1 MGNFKKNALAEAKR
15 IISDLVLE
23 NSDGKRFQFE
33 AFIQG
38 LSEEIED
45 LWESEVKNGI
55 VHFRL
60 VEDGSLIYEG
70 LCTEATVSPTD
81 FYFPI
86 QLMEATLK
94 NVDEDSLDVF
104 TLLSSIKE
112 SFHKERSKILE
123 NLDQI
128 STDFDK
134 KLIET
139 IRKTKTPSTVKFAE
153 EYLNLDI
160 AAKKQKLLEKLLEGK

>member
-1 MGNFKKNALAEAKR
+1 MGNLKEKALKESQK
-15 IISDLVLE
+15 IVE
-23 NSDGKRFQFE
+23 NLIVQTPQGKTFQFE
-33 AFIQG
+33 SFIQG
-38 LSEEIED
+38 LGEEIED

-139 IRKTKTPSTVKFAE
+139 IRKTKTPSTVKVAE

-160 AAKKQKLLEKLLEGK
+160 AAKKQKLL